1 MAKWLDKYEQGG
13 LVLKKKTKDNYG
25 KKPNVNDVK
34 VSAGPGFEGDG
45 YTAQNWKSP
54 AWGGQFAMG
63 GKLQNG
69 DTLPEKV
76 LVHDPQDYE
85 GGHMY
90 ALKKTVTPYKTNQKI
105 KKYTKATTNPEDI
118 DFLHNYRHTSGVDNK
133 NATAVPYEGDRHWN
147 IDRFITDP
155 AFGKNYPNLKSDDGS
170 IEAERRNV
178 LADMFKYQMYQH
190 PEQSRGKSFREAKRF
205 VRNEIDPRVEGPYF
219 QNYMR
224 EGVYPVNTGGLTT
237 FTNNNPF
244 FEAWETMQGEEDQA
258 NREYRKNPWDDAKIE
273 EVAKDYLKNTKK
285 LSRKETKEQIKKWK
299 DESKSMIQDYLNPKP
314 TPQTGGEPIKEY
326 AMGGGIPG
334 AVGFTYARVAGSAP
348 ANGKYTKKTK
358 ASAQD
363 GRVLNDRN
371 PVRQKMYGAPEED
384 KVIDWFKQ
392 YYGSD
397 FFKTNLER
405 GNAKVLKID
414 PEKISKSVINDID
427 NTKTVYAKTDKE
439 ATYSFPGRI
448 IMGNPEI
455 YGNQPKNETYAHE
468 QGHTGQVNL
477 LASQYKNLEYMANR
491 AKGRKKYIY
500 DLQKNLLAPIA
511 QNSYG
516 PEFKS
521 EDEKRRKVLNDYAE
535 NEINLAGINHGFSQT
550 EQRADIM
557 ALRYLAAKKGIWDA
571 SKSKPGSFTAEMLNK
586 LYKTKELNTPITNKS
601 PFGTGVQ
608 TTQIPDDLK
617 KGDLKNVAPPKS
629 PGTILPELRRNFKDS
644 DILYLMNNLAKNE
657 GEAPTN
663 KAQNGQ
669 EMKFYQE
676 GLDFK
681 PKSISKN
688 GSVIKDDMG
697 QWAHPGEVTEIDSN
711 DITMQGVDYP
721 VLGISDTGDT
731 KMMQPGEDY
740 KFDGEKVTEFPMM
753 EKGGWL
759 DKFDDKAQEGKDIPK
774 GYTLPTVTVTSSKPS
789 KWGNMKFAPYD
800 PSNQPTISQW
810 NPKPGEREAMAAAEQ
825 ARKDEENSL
834 YNNKHIK
841 ALRNSAFADW
851 RPYAL
856 AGGLTAL
863 PAIGS
868 ALGLGSTGAAMST
881 PIAAGITANHL
892 LGAYFVK
899 QGINNLP
906 ETSQS
911 VKTAYNNPTSENITN
926 AINDVAWN
934 TLDLFPAASTVSKI
948 GKEAKGVYNT
958 IATGESALP
967 IAWKSKANTSSSNYV
982 DDLITSGRSYLEQ
995 KAGEKLAGAENR
1007 KAIAEGNKWF
1017 EDWANHPETER
1028 KIRQQIIDQKTFGK
1042 NNPEIFDR
1050 INTPE
1055 TMGNYEYL
1063 TTYKPGATEYPLADQ
1078 WKDLIKTILGK
1089 NEYRTP
1095 MIHGDNSGVSYRHG
1109 LSPWTS
1115 NTTSMDYY
1123 TPGDRLSGP
1132 GTWISR
1138 DPLMNQAGRKSV
1150 TIHENT
1156 HDWLRKDP
1164 LTRLGYK
1171 DEIESHLSQE
1181 AMDASTK
1188 WIESGYDTNKNYL
1201 GYLADPTE
1209 VHARIMQ
1216 ARHHFGLTPTDKVT
1230 SEMAESMLK
1239 AIKQGKTPIN
1249 KQFADIFSS
1258 PKGAAQL
1265 FNKLPAIAPVAVGV
1279 GAAATTLPKEQKNG
1293 GWLNKYK

>member
-63 GKLQNG
+63 G
-69 DTLPEKV
+69 
-76 LVHDPQDYE
+76 
-85 GGHMY
+85 
-90 ALKKTVTPYKTNQKI
+90 AL
-105 KKYTKATTNPEDI
+105 
-118 DFLHNYRHTSGVDNK
+118 
-133 NATAVPYEGDRHWN
+133 
-147 IDRFITDP
+147 
-155 AFGKNYPNLKSDDGS
+155 
-170 IEAERRNV
+170 
-178 LADMFKYQMYQH
+178 
-190 PEQSRGKSFREAKRF
+190 
-205 VRNEIDPRVEGPYF
+205 
-219 QNYMR
+219 
-224 EGVYPVNTGGLTT
+224 
-237 FTNNNPF
+237 
-244 FEAWETMQGEEDQA
+244 
-258 NREYRKNPWDDAKIE
+258 
-273 EVAKDYLKNTKK
+273 
-285 LSRKETKEQIKKWK
+285 
-299 DESKSMIQDYLNPKP
+299 
-314 TPQTGGEPIKEY
+314 
-326 AMGGGIPG
+326 PG
-334 AVGFTYARVAGSAP
+334 AVGFTYARTAGSAP

-427 NTKTVYAKTDKE
+427 NTKTVYANTDKE

-477 LASQYKNLEYMANR
+477 LASQYKNLEYMGNR

-601 PFGTGVQ
+601 PFGGGKQ
-608 TTQIPDDLK
+608 TTITPSDSKQ
-617 KGDLKNVAPPKS
+617 GDLKNVAPPKS

-644 DILYLMNNLAKNE
+644 DILYLMNNLAKKE
-657 GEAPTN
+657 GKAPTN
-663 KAQNGQ
+663 KAQNGK

-688 GSVIKDDMG
+688 GSVIKDDRG
-697 QWAHPGEVTEIDSN
+697 QWAHPGEVTEIGSN

-740 KFDGEKVTEFPMM
+740 KFDGEKVTEFPMAQNG
-753 EKGGWL
+753 KWL
-759 DKFDDKAQEGKDIPK
+759 KKYSQPLILSDATRNVGLEQYNRAKLDQYYKSI
-774 GYTLPTVTVTSSKPS
+774 
-789 KWGNMKFAPYD
+789 D
-800 PSNQPTISQW
+800 PANQPSISQW
-810 NPKPGEREAMAAAEQ
+810 NPKPGEVEAQNAREAE
-825 ARKDEENSL
+825 RVKE
-834 YNNKHIK
+834 YNNWVSKFSRNPHVIK
-841 ALRNSAFADW
+841 GTKNLGDAGMFAIDAMTLGEG
-851 RPYAL
+851 AL
-856 AGGLTAL
+856 AL
-863 PAIGS
+863 
-868 ALGLGSTGAAMST
+868 
-881 PIAAGITANHL
+881 
-892 LGAYFVK
+892 
-899 QGINNLP
+899 
-906 ETSQS
+906 
-911 VKTAYNNPTSENITN
+911 
-926 AINDVAWN
+926 
-934 TLDLFPAASTVSKI
+934 
-948 GKEAKGVYNT
+948 NT
-958 IATGESALP
+958 IAKP
-967 IAWKSKANTSSSNYV
+967 IIKAATKKAVNVATNIATKAGTKAATKASSSNYI
-982 DDLITSGRSYLEQ
+982 DDFISSNRSYFEE
-995 KAGEKLAGAENR
+995 KAGEKLAGAKNR

-1017 EDWANHPETER
+1017 EDWANNPETER

-1078 WKDLIKTILGK
+1078 KKDLIKTILGK

-1115 NTTSMDYY
+1115 NTSSMDYY

-1138 DPLMNQAGRKSV
+1138 SPLMDQAGRKSV

-1156 HDWLRKDP
+1156 HDWLRSDA

-1171 DEIESHLSQE
+1171 DEIQSHLSQE

-1188 WIESGYDTNKNYL
+1188 WVKSGYDTKKNYL

-1230 SEMAESMLK
+1230 SEMAESMLQV
-1239 AIKQGKTPIN
+1239 IREGKTPIN

-1258 PKGAAQL
+1258 PKGVAQL